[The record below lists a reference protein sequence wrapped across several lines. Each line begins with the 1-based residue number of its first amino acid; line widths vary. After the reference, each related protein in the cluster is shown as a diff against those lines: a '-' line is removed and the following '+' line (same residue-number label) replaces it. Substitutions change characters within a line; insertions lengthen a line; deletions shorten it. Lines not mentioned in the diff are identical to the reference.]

1 MAYGITIQLNDKFD
15 FNIDSLSKSI
25 TLVSE
30 LDNLSQSMSLLL
42 NINEGEI
49 KFAPDYGIQ
58 ITKIMGRA
66 IPMHYI
72 EYIISKSLLKDP
84 RVASIT
90 SIVATKSG
98 GIVSIDVEAKSNK
111 NAIVDLRGIIIW

>member
-1 MAYGITIQLNDKFD
+1 MTYGITIQLNDNFD
-15 FNIDSLSKSI
+15 FNINSLSKSI

-30 LDNLSQSMSLLL
+30 LDNLSQSMNLLL
-42 NINEGEI
+42 NVNIGEI
-49 KFAPDYGIQ
+49 KFTPDYGTQ

-66 IPMHYI
+66 IPLHYV
-72 EYIISKSLLKDP
+72 EYLISKSLLKDP

-90 SIVATKSG
+90 SITATKDSG
-98 GIVSIDVEAKSNK
+98 TVTVDIQIKSNE

>member
-1 MAYGITIQLNDKFD
+1 MTYGITIQLNDKFD
-15 FNIDSLSKSI
+15 FNIDSLSKNI

-30 LDNLSQSMSLLL
+30 LDNLSQAVNILL
-42 NINEGEI
+42 NVNEGEI
-49 KFAPDYGIQ
+49 KFTPTYGTQ
-58 ITKIMGRA
+58 ITKIMGQA

-84 RVASIT
+84 RVSSIT
-90 SIVATKSG
+90 SITAVKSNNT
-98 GIVSIDVEAKSNK
+98 VSIDIQIKSNE